1 MQPDYFVVYDRVGA
15 SDPAY
20 AKQWLLHTQNK
31 PEVEGRTVRA
41 DSRNGRL
48 FCEALLPKDA
58 TIELVGG
65 PGKEFWA
72 NGKNWE
78 IYDKWMAGVRRQ
90 CAKDGRGPYWGEWR
104 AETHPGA
111 PRADDRFLHVLT
123 AADVQTPRGVQTRL
137 VEEADRDGVALIF
150 PGEPMTREVVLLF
163 NRTGKVGGEIRVVLK
178 DAHGRILSSKSRPLA
193 ETVTP
198 QKGVLLK

>member
-1 MQPDYFVVYDRVGA
+1 VYDRVGA

-41 DSRNGRL
+41 DSRDGRL
-48 FCEALLPKDA
+48 FCEVLLPKDA
-58 TIELVGG
+58 AIELVGG
-65 PGKEFWA
+65 PGKEFWS

-78 IYDKWMAGVRRQ
+78 IYDKWMEGVRRS
-90 CAKDGRGPYWGEWR
+90 CAKGGRGPYWGEWR

-123 AADVQTPRGVQTRL
+123 ATDVKTPHGVATRL
-137 VEEADRDGVALIF
+137 VEEAGRDGVELVF
-150 PGEPMTREVVLLF
+150 PAIAPGDKPVTRKITLLF
-163 NRTGKVGGEIRVVLK
+163 NRTGKVGGEMRLEEKDSEGRVRSTV
-178 DAHGRILSSKSRPLA
+178 RPLA

>member
-1 MQPDYFVVYDRVGA
+1 MVYDRVGA

-20 AKQWLLHTQNK
+20 VKPWLLHTQNK
-31 PEVEGRTVRA
+31 PEVEGRVMRA
-41 DSRNGRL
+41 DSREGRL

-58 TIELVGG
+58 AIELVGG
-65 PGKEFWA
+65 PGKEFWS

-78 IYDKWMAGVRRQ
+78 IYDKWLERERRT

-111 PRADDRFLHVLT
+111 PRAADRFLHVLT
-123 AADVQTPRGVQTRL
+123 AADVRTPRGVQTRL
-137 VEEADRDGVALIF
+137 VEEADRDGVTLVF
-150 PGEPMTREVVLLF
+150 PGKELHGKPVTLETTFLF
-163 NRTGKVGGEIRVVLK
+163 NRTGAVGGEVRFEAR
-178 DAHGRILSSKSRPLA
+178 DASGKICATKRQPLA
-193 ETVTP
+193 EMVTP